1 MPVEFDRPVGACADV
16 AELEYIS
23 ALMQTEKLFL
33 RQEGS
38 LTARDIHYFLK
49 SRHGLE
55 VSVEQI
61 EQEIMV
67 ELGGTIA
74 AKSAERKVNINGE
87 VRTSVHPPTKVS
99 RFEVPEVH
107 VYDNMLDTL
116 SDQEDVEVATKLSTI
131 LRPPE
136 VLPEEHPEPEHPH
149 VEDLPVPRPNK
160 RVSWPA
166 NSSRNRQ
173 HRRDLLLRLSQA
185 ISLDDLEKYH
195 QYKAKQRLSTDL
207 PDLEEEFGQN
217 SFLDGSMAEA
227 LAEADLY
234 DEEMKLD
241 LAQIAALILIP
252 KLREI
257 RHDNDKKVDPG
268 DSQKKSSEIDII
280 DLALTAL
287 LQETGLEYGQDITT
301 EALSQIL
308 SHSLHIEWREDM
320 HKNMM
325 KPLRDLSNPRFD
337 RDTFLRILTDD
348 ILAYDID
355 IMTCTRETA
364 IEEVNAMASHQSTV
378 TDNNKRQL
386 KRIFTASNIDTNAD
400 TYRSSTWQ
408 ILAWYSIV
416 VILFTYVFRGV
427 QPVNEWDEPQCT
439 RIDSVVLCAIA
450 ISTQNWLE
458 LLFRLSIMGFPFY
471 YLATLGNSIYYGYVE
486 VLTLVAIVI
495 VAFWTYVPFMHRA
508 NWGVFHSGP
517 TEEQIATGEE
527 KGNNREI
534 VGPFAVVTGS
544 LLILVQLAQI
554 VPRGCCNPGYLSNN
568 RRSAIE
574 RKRAAACKV
583 DRLVRN
589 AAKCHILEKS
599 SRSSTE
605 KSKTKTQGG
614 INVHPLSGT
623 MVKYQQTFAE
633 TESAGGILWTWRK
646 ARDRSLFYEEGVWIW
661 PRLVASNSA
670 QWFTVLIWIGVELF
684 LIMKLSQEEQLW
696 EDGMTNDQLMFV
708 GLVGFPPALFVSFYI
723 SLVYVPSAM
732 SSVLKYRSGQ
742 FGSLRDR
749 RFLQNRFAMDSA
761 NLLFGAAFW
770 TCMYSSASFF
780 VLCSLFAFFCTW
792 KKTQNVM
799 IGFVANIIGALI
811 TVILKQ
817 VIMLLIRNRWSRGY
831 YRSHPAAV
839 NFSNTIQ
846 EVWNLGLTTL
856 TALVRSVKFMAI
868 FLLYLGRI
876 DGEVFAP
883 GVGWFMDSIPLD
895 GLPHCFYRDVL
906 LHEAHRHPLIERL
919 GFLYMM
925 KLRLGSD
932 FGTTGG
938 AAWRLVF
945 TCTLMPWMRK
955 HRQGLGICGEGKSNR
970 KKKSVV
976 LSGLSKEALVDNFV
990 SLEERYQALSEKVK
1004 SLTQAAGNANI
1015 ATRSLHSL
1023 KLEGERGSQSLNDM
1037 TEESNA

>member
-55 VSVEQI
+55 VPVEQI
-61 EQEIMV
+61 EKEIMV

-74 AKSAERKVNINGE
+74 ANAAESDINANGDSD
-87 VRTSVHPPTKVS
+87 RNSVHPPTKVS
-99 RFEVPEVH
+99 RFDVPDVL
-107 VYDNMLDTL
+107 VYDSMLDTP
-116 SDQEDVEVATKLSTI
+116 SDQEDVEVAARISTSI
-131 LRPPE
+131 RPPE
-136 VLPEEHPEPEHPH
+136 VHPEEHASL
-149 VEDLPVPRPNK
+149 EDRPVPRPSK
-160 RVSWPA
+160 RVSWQT
-166 NSSRNRQ
+166 NSLR
-173 HRRDLLLRLSQA
+173 HRPSSRDLLLRLSQA
-185 ISLDDLEKYH
+185 INHEDLEKYH
-195 QYKAKQRLSTDL
+195 QYISKQRMTTDL
-207 PDLEEEFGQN
+207 PEIEEDVGEN
-217 SFLDGSMAEA
+217 SYTDDSIAEA

-241 LAQIAALILIP
+241 LAQITALILIP

-257 RHDNDKKVDPG
+257 RYESDQKVGPEDT
-268 DSQKKSSEIDII
+268 QKKSSEIDII
-280 DLALTAL
+280 DLALTSL
-287 LQETGLEYGQDITT
+287 LQETGLKYGQEINE
-301 EALSQIL
+301 EALEQIL
-308 SHSLHIEWREDM
+308 SHSLHTEWREEM

-325 KPLRDLSNPRFD
+325 NSLRDISNPRFD
-337 RDTFLRILTDD
+337 RETFLNILTDD
-348 ILAYDID
+348 VLAYDID
-355 IMTCTRETA
+355 IMTCTRDTA
-364 IEEVNAMASHQSTV
+364 IEEVNAMDSCQSNATN
-378 TDNNKRQL
+378 DNTRQL

-408 ILAWYSIV
+408 ILAWYAIV
-416 VILFTYVFRGV
+416 VLLFTYAFRGV
-427 QPVNEWDEPQCT
+427 QPVNEWNEPQCT
-439 RIDSVVLCAIA
+439 RVDSVVLCAIA

-458 LLFRLSIMGFPFY
+458 LLLKLTILGLPFY
-471 YLATLGNSIYYGYVE
+471 YGVTLGNSIYYGHVE
-486 VLTLVAIVI
+486 VLTLVAIAI
-495 VAFWTYVPFMHRA
+495 AAFWTYAPYLYRA

-527 KGNNREI
+527 KANNREI
-534 VGPFAVVTGS
+534 VGPLAVVMGS

-554 VPRGCCNPGYLSNN
+554 VPRGCCNPGYLTNN

-589 AAKCHILEKS
+589 AAKCHILEKGS
-599 SRSSTE
+599 QSGTE
-605 KSKTKTQGG
+605 KGKTKTQGG
-614 INVHPLSGT
+614 IHVRPLSGM

-633 TESAGGILWTWRK
+633 TEPAGGILWTWRK
-646 ARDRSLFYEEGVWIW
+646 VRDRSLFYEEGVWIW
-661 PRLVASNSA
+661 PRLLASNSA

-684 LIMKLSQEEQLW
+684 LIVLLSQEEQLW
-696 EDGMTNDQLMFV
+696 EDGMTNDQLMVV
-708 GLVGFPPALFVSFYI
+708 GLVGFPPALCVSFYI

-742 FGSLRDR
+742 CGSLRDR

-770 TCMYSSASFF
+770 TCMCSSASFF
-780 VLCSLFAFFCTW
+780 VICSLFTFFCTW
-792 KKTQNVM
+792 SQTQNMM
-799 IGFVANIIGALI
+799 IGFVANIMGALI

-817 VIMLLIRNRWSRGY
+817 IIMLIIRNRWSRGY

-856 TALVRSVKFMAI
+856 TALVRGVKFMAI

-925 KLRLGSD
+925 KLRMGSN

-945 TCTLMPWMRK
+945 TCVLMPWMRK
-955 HRQGLGICGEGKSNR
+955 HRQGLGICGEGKCSR
-970 KKKSVV
+970 RKKSVV
-976 LSGLSKEALVDNFV
+976 LSGLSKEALIDNFV

-1004 SLTQAAGNANI
+1004 SLTQSAGHANL
-1015 ATRSLHSL
+1015 ASGSLHLL
-1023 KLEGERGSQSLNDM
+1023 KLEGERGSQSLNDL
-1037 TEESNA
+1037 TEEESNS